1 VRGFAR
7 FIGGR
12 SGGISVASENENWN
26 IGFGLLPA
34 AFTAA
39 LLWFGAGLNPSW
51 PLLWL
56 APLPVLIYAAR
67 SAWWSAGLVAV
78 VAWFAGGLSM
88 WHYFRDVLHAPLAV
102 AANVVIGPALV
113 FAVAVLLFRALLRRG
128 AVWSA
133 LVAFPAAW
141 VTFEYL
147 FNVTSV
153 HGTAASLS
161 YTQLRFLPFL
171 QLASITGPWGISFL
185 LLLFSSAL
193 AIGIDRRRTAPTLA
207 LRVVGAGLGV
217 ILLALAFGT
226 VRLLVPERGAR
237 VRVGLIA
244 SAAPAN
250 TDIAA
255 SGAETARLFRDYAVA
270 AEELAARGAQVIVMP
285 EKLGVAVDPETRVT
299 DDFFQALVDKTKA
312 EIVVG
317 MVRVARPVM
326 YNEAR
331 VYAPGVAPRSYDKE
345 HMLPPFESQLT
356 AGTAL
361 TLMTEPSGTWGVA
374 ICKDMDFTRPSRRYG
389 VAGAGL
395 LLVPAWDFVLDRT
408 WHGHIA
414 VMRGVESGFS
424 IARAAKQG
432 FLTVSDDRG
441 RIVAESQSDG
451 AAFAILLTEVPV
463 VHDRTVYLLLGDWF
477 AWVAMAVLVF
487 AIAQMWR
494 LKSETGV
501 GRW

>member
-1 VRGFAR
+1 MA
-7 FIGGR
+7 
-12 SGGISVASENENWN
+12 SGNENWN
-26 IGFGLLPA
+26 VGLGLLVVA
-34 AFTAA
+34 STAA
-39 LLWFGAGLNPSW
+39 LLWFGGGLNPWW
-51 PLLWL
+51 PLLWF
-56 APLPVLIYAAR
+56 APLPVLVYASR

-78 VAWFAGGLSM
+78 VAWFVGGLSK
-88 WHYFRDVLHAPLAV
+88 WHYFRDVLHAPLVV

-113 FAVAVLLFRALLRRG
+113 FAAAVLLFRALLRRG

-133 LVAFPAAW
+133 LLAFPAVW

-147 FNVTSV
+147 FNLTSV

-161 YTQLRFLPFL
+161 YTQLSFLPFL

-193 AIGIDRRRTAPTLA
+193 AIGFDLWRHAPKVA
-207 LRVVGAGLGV
+207 VRVVVAGLGV
-217 ILLALAFGT
+217 IVLALVFGA
-226 VRLLVPERGAR
+226 VRLMMPATGPRAK
-237 VRVGLIA
+237 VGLIA
-244 SAAPAN
+244 SDGPAN
-250 TDIAA
+250 ADIAA
-255 SGAETARLFRDYAVA
+255 SGADTARLFRDYGAE

-285 EKLGVAVDPETRVT
+285 EKLGVAVDPDTKLT
-299 DDFFQALVDKTKA
+299 DDFFQALADKTKA
-312 EIVVG
+312 QVVVG

-356 AGTAL
+356 PGTAL

-374 ICKDMDFTRPSRRYG
+374 ICKDMDFTPPSRRYG
-389 VAGAGL
+389 AAGAGL
-395 LLVPAWDFVLDRT
+395 MLVPAWDFVLDRT
-408 WHGHIA
+408 FHGHMA

-441 RIVAESQSDG
+441 RIVAESRSNG
-451 AAFAILLTEVPV
+451 AAFATLLTEVPV
-463 VHDRTVYLLLGDWF
+463 EHDRTVYLLWGDWF
-477 AWVAMAVLVF
+477 AWVAMAVLVV
-487 AIAQMWR
+487 AIARLWR
-494 LKSETGV
+494 LESYV
-501 GRW
+501 GRG